1 MLESLPRLEAV
12 VDGAVRPLV
21 WGLHEGLGL
30 SPNQVSL
37 ASFLTSLVAAGL
49 IATGHLGAGLGCMAL
64 GQILDGVDGAIA
76 RRYGLSSPD
85 GNRIDTLYDRLSEA
99 AIFVGFAWSGLAPV
113 KLVLLA
119 LVAIL
124 LLTTIVGRT
133 KLDPGV
139 KRFALY
145 LGFWVPYSILFTVI
159 FAVNLAGFVIGL
171 LKADIQF
178 QHRMDALGGDLDTVA
193 SRAAELEQAERQRP
207 LSATA
212 AG

>member
-1 MLESLPRLEAV
+1 MLDALPRLESI
-12 VDGAVRPLV
+12 VDGAVQPLA
-21 WGLHEGLGL
+21 WALHRGLGL

-37 ASFLTSLVAAGL
+37 LSFLVSLGAAGLVAAG
-49 IATGHLGAGLGCMAL
+49 HVEAGLACMAA

-85 GNRIDTLYDRLSEA
+85 GGRIDTLYDRLSEA
-99 AIFVGFAWSGLAPV
+99 AIFLGFAWSGLAPV

-124 LLTTIVGRT
+124 LLTTIVNRSRF
-133 KLDPGV
+133 DPGV

-145 LGFWVPYSILFTVI
+145 LGFWVPFATLFTVI
-159 FAVNLAGFVIGL
+159 FAVNLAGYVIGL
-171 LKADIQF
+171 LRTDIQF

-193 SRAAELEQAERQRP
+193 SRAALEERAERQGP
-207 LSATA
+207 ASVA
-212 AG
+212 AVG

>member
-1 MLESLPRLEAV
+1 V
-12 VDGAVRPLV
+12 
-21 WGLHEGLGL
+21 
-30 SPNQVSL
+30 
-37 ASFLTSLVAAGL
+37 SLVAAGL
-49 IATGHLGAGLGCMAL
+49 IATGHAGAGLRCMAL
-64 GQILDGVDGAIA
+64 GQILDGLDGAIA
-76 RRYGLSSPD
+76 RRYGLSSPE
-85 GNRIDTLYDRLSEA
+85 GARIDTIYDRLSEA
-99 AIFVGFAWSGLAPV
+99 AIFLGFAWSGLAPV

-119 LVAIL
+119 LAAIL

-145 LGFWVPYSILFTVI
+145 LGFWVPFPTLFVVI
-159 FAVNLAGFVIGL
+159 FAVNLAGFVVGL

-193 SRAAELEQAERQRP
+193 SRAATEERAERERP
-207 LSATA
+207 LSAPA

>member
-1 MLESLPRLEAV
+1 MLESLPRLESV
-12 VDGAVRPLV
+12 VDRAVGPLA
-21 WGLHEGLGL
+21 WGLHRGLGL

-37 ASFLTSLVAAGL
+37 LSFLVSLVAAGL
-49 IATGHLGAGLGCMAL
+49 IATGHVGAGLASMAV

-85 GNRIDTLYDRLSEA
+85 GGRIDTLYDRLSEA
-99 AIFVGFAWSGLAPV
+99 AIFLGFAWSGLAPL
-113 KLVLLA
+113 KLVLVA

-145 LGFWVPYSILFTVI
+145 LGFWVPFATLFIVI
-159 FAVNLAGFVIGL
+159 FAVNLAGYVVGL

-193 SRAAELEQAERQRP
+193 SRAASLEQAERQRP
-207 LSATA
+207 LSVSA